1 MNHNII
7 ESEYYPVSYMQVFR
21 CECGFVLQKLVPE
34 MARKMTILERDLF
47 EGTVVRIHAV
57 HRAEEST
64 LDLMDLGELPQA
76 QIREI
81 TPRTRLEL
89 EAPNVDK

>member
-1 MNHNII
+1 MNHDII
-7 ESEYYPVSYMQVFR
+7 ESEYHHVADMRVFR
-21 CECGFVLQKLVPE
+21 CECGFVLQKLVSE

-64 LDLMDLGELPQA
+64 LGLMDLGELPQA
-76 QIREI
+76 QILEV
-81 TPRTRLEL
+81 TPQSRLEL
-89 EAPNVDK
+89 GTLDAD